1 MSQELPRAAEERI
14 AVSLKTLI
22 DLAQPAAALKLQ
34 PGRIRAAQSGN
45 YLSGFKGRGMAFL
58 ETRLYQPGDDV
69 RRMDWR
75 VTARTG
81 KAHSKIF
88 AEERERPL
96 FISVDYRA
104 CMAFA
109 SRGVFKRVQAA
120 KLAALLAWSG
130 LKQGDRIGGQIF
142 GEAGCMELKPRNGK
156 AALLRFLNA
165 LVQPVYTSVGAEG
178 SSVLERALVR
188 LQHHAHPGS
197 RVYVISDFRGLTT
210 GVESHL
216 TLLSRHCE
224 VILLQVYDALET
236 QLPQTGRYRFTD
248 KIRDLVVDSGDIGLR
263 QEYGRRFEQRQARLM
278 QLCQK
283 LSLTLLTCDTR
294 QLPQQVLSVHAL
306 STQSNKSVR
315 I

>member
-1 MSQELPRAAEERI
+1 MSQELARAAEERV

-22 DLAQPAAALKLQ
+22 DLAQPAAALKIQ

-104 CMAFA
+104 SMAFA
-109 SRGVFKRVQAA
+109 SRGLFKRVQAA

-142 GEAGCMELKPRNGK
+142 AEPGCMELKPRNGK

-165 LVQPVYTSVGAEG
+165 LVQPVYTSVGAKG
-178 SSVLERALVR
+178 SNVLEQALVR

-197 RVYVISDFRGLTT
+197 RVYVISDFRGLTA
-210 GVESHL
+210 GAENHL

-224 VILLQVYDALET
+224 VILLQVYDALEA

-248 KIRDLVVDSGDIGLR
+248 KIRDLVVDSGDNDLR
-263 QEYGRRFEQRQARLM
+263 QEYRRRFEQRQARLM

-294 QLPQQVLSVHAL
+294 QLPQQLLSAHAL
-306 STQSNKSVR
+306 STQSKKSGR